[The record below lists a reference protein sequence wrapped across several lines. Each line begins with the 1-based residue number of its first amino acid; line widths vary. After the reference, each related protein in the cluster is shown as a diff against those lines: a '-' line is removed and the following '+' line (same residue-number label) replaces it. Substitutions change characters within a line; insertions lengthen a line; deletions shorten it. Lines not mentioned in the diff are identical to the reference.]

1 MSMALETADKKNNR
15 KVLAALLLLSLSAC
29 GNYLPKAGSMWNQNL
44 FEGSP
49 PGPEKFQMGWKDG
62 CHSGI
67 SVTGNL
73 NQRQFYHYKQN
84 SALAQD
90 PEYYT
95 GWKVAYDFCQR
106 HFFSYTNREY
116 F

>member
-1 MSMALETADKKNNR
+1 MIKKRQIFAL
-15 KVLAALLLLSLSAC
+15 LLLLSLPAC
-29 GNYLPKAGSMWNQNL
+29 GNYLPKAGPPWQQDL
-44 FEGSP
+44 FGGGAP
-49 PGPEKFQMGWKDG
+49 PGPEKFQLGWQDG

-73 NQRQFYHYKQN
+73 NQRQFYDFKQN
-84 SALAQD
+84 SQLASD
-90 PEYYT
+90 AEYYT

-106 HFFSYTNREY
+106 YFFSYTGRQY